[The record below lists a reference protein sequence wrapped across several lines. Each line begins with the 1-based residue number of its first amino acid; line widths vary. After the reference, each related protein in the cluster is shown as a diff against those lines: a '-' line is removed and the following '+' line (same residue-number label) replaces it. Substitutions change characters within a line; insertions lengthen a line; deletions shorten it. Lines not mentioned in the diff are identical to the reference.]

1 MIRRMDEGIVD
12 LGGRIR
18 ELMEDGY
25 GVVCMYATEKG
36 DMPRSIQTVLR
47 KGERIVH
54 ITTVLESDSY
64 QAMSPFIPQLRPY
77 ERDMREM
84 NGLDPI
90 GLKRH
95 YGPQRLQWGY
105 TEAHPL
111 QKEELPA
118 ERHNVPLTGN
128 RMSGDGVFEIPVGP
142 VHAGIIEPGHFRFSV
157 AGEPILKMR
166 TSMGYTYRGIE
177 RMAERPAAVD
187 QTRLMERA
195 CGDTAVANA
204 LAYAHAMEGD
214 TEIPRRARLLRTVFA
229 ELERMYCH
237 FGDIGGIA
245 MDAGLSVPAARG
257 AELKEEVHRMNAEVC
272 GHRFLMG
279 TIIPGGVRRNI
290 PDSRLD
296 LLKKR
301 MLRIGF
307 ELEELVGALDDSS
320 LFLDRAETTGILTH
334 ENALRYRALGPT
346 ARASGVKTD
355 VRKELPYDAYS
366 EVGMRLIT
374 HDKGDVYSRMF
385 VKAKEIVE
393 SVNLINQCLDLM
405 DGCVIR
411 ADVSIVDGF
420 RLGIVEAP
428 RGELVHAVNIVNGG
442 IWRYRIRDPSFINWI
457 ALETALPG
465 NIVPDFPLINK
476 SFNLSYSG
484 YDL

>member
-1 MIRRMDEGIVD
+1 
-12 LGGRIR
+12 
-18 ELMEDGY
+18 
-25 GVVCMYATEKG
+25 
-36 DMPRSIQTVLR
+36 
-47 KGERIVH
+47 
-54 ITTVLESDSY
+54 
-64 QAMSPFIPQLRPY
+64 
-77 ERDMREM
+77 
-84 NGLDPI
+84 
-90 GLKRH
+90 
-95 YGPQRLQWGY
+95 
-105 TEAHPL
+105 
-111 QKEELPA
+111 
-118 ERHNVPLTGN
+118 
-128 RMSGDGVFEIPVGP
+128 
-142 VHAGIIEPGHFRFSV
+142 
-157 AGEPILKMR
+157 
-166 TSMGYTYRGIE
+166 
-177 RMAERPAAVD
+177 
-187 QTRLMERA
+187 
-195 CGDTAVANA
+195 
-204 LAYAHAMEGD
+204 
-214 TEIPRRARLLRTVFA
+214 
-229 ELERMYCH
+229 
-237 FGDIGGIA
+237 
-245 MDAGLSVPAARG
+245 
-257 AELKEEVHRMNAEVC
+257 MNAEVC

-411 ADVSIVDGF
+411 ADVSIADGF

-476 SFNLSYSG
+476 SYNLSYAG
-484 YDL
+484 NDL

>member
-111 QKEELPA
+111 QKGELPA

-411 ADVSIVDGF
+411 ADVSIADGF

-428 RGELVHAVNIVNGG
+428 AENWSMPSTSSTAASGG
-442 IWRYRIRDPSFINWI
+442 IGSGIRPSSTGSPSRPHCQGTSCPI
-457 ALETALPG
+457 
-465 NIVPDFPLINK
+465 
-476 SFNLSYSG
+476 SR
-484 YDL
+484 